1 MSSELKIAVAGGGLG
16 IGFQTVTY
24 LLQHTAAK
32 LVVLDIDISKLA
44 VIQREYP
51 DRLWAIVGDITKT
64 GDREKFRKLAL
75 QKLQTITSLVITA
88 GVIGEIERIASFSP
102 DRLVKTF
109 DINVIGP
116 MLLVSIAIARR
127 IVWNS
132 LRSNSANPYWESSGK
147 QRDKQPFCPRPW
159 IRISNT
165 PVGPNI
171 ACPKQH

>member
-1 MSSELKIAVAGGGLG
+1 MPSELNIVVAGGGLG

-32 LVVLDIDISKLA
+32 LVVLDVDISKLT
-44 VIQREYP
+44 VLQPEYP
-51 DRLWAIVGDITKT
+51 DRLWAIAGDITNR
-64 GDREKFRKLAL
+64 GDREKFKELAL

-109 DINVIGP
+109 NINLIGP
-116 MLLVSIAIARR
+116 ILLVGFAIARC

-132 LRSNSANPYWESSGK
+132 LRPDSANPYWESSGK
-147 QRDKQPFCPRPW
+147 QKDEQ
-159 IRISNT
+159 
-165 PVGPNI
+165 
-171 ACPKQH
+171 